1 MDRRPRF
8 YGVVQLPSDDE
19 AVQNERSMEAKRIA
33 RLEHHTA
40 PALHELAPPA
50 SLSSF
55 VDRFWRASV
64 PENGPFHEFVI
75 IPDGC
80 VDVVYEHIGTQ
91 ARCIIFGTYSETRPF
106 RINPAATYLGIRF
119 RPGMARH
126 LVDLSPEELADRH
139 LEVPSF
145 LGLGPDQVAEAATF
159 PAQSELLAQVVA
171 RALHHRNAAPTA
183 LDRAIE
189 YVQRARSMWHVT
201 GLADLCGIS
210 QRQMERRVKA
220 VTGLSPKLLMRILR
234 VQTAISTMQT
244 APDIRLIELA
254 GDLGYSDQAHM
265 NREFRLL
272 TGQTPFE
279 YRTALIQHA
288 R

>member
-1 MDRRPRF
+1 MEGTRHC
-8 YGVVQLPSDDE
+8 
-19 AVQNERSMEAKRIA
+19 NERSMDAKHIA

-50 SLSSF
+50 NLSSF
-55 VDRFWRASV
+55 VDRFWQASV

-80 VDVVYEHIGTQ
+80 VDVVYEQTGSQ
-91 ARCIIFGTYSETRPF
+91 VRCLIFGTYSQTRPF
-106 RINPAATYLGIRF
+106 RINPQATYVGMRF

-126 LVDLSPEELADRH
+126 LLDLSPGELTDRH
-139 LEVPSF
+139 LEMPSF
-145 LGLGPDQVAEAATF
+145 LGLEPEQVTEAATF
-159 PAQSELLAQVVA
+159 SAQSELLARVVTS
-171 RALHHRNAAPTA
+171 ALSHQNAAPTP

-189 YVQRARSMWHVT
+189 YVQQTRSMWHVT

-210 QRQMERRVKA
+210 QRQMERRVKT

-234 VQTAISTMQT
+234 VQAAISTMQT
-244 APDIRLIELA
+244 APETRLIELA

-265 NREFRLL
+265 NRDFRLL

-279 YRTALIQHA
+279 YRTALIKHA